1 QLIPKSAFD
10 WLGQYPEVISSLMYA
25 MSGHNDKA
33 GLLSEIVQKAD
44 QHSVTLA
51 IGGDVNKLVQRP
63 VNSLPKQ
70 IVLALPLMYL
80 NL

>member
-1 QLIPKSAFD
+1 
-10 WLGQYPEVISSLMYA
+10 